1 MCNESRLKVGSGRSR
16 PKCQSELRK
25 AADQFKGPQ
34 EDGTQVSTHDSFS
47 ARTPVILSY
56 NGWIAEALLQPQR
69 APQKTQ

>member
-25 AADQFKGPQ
+25 AVDQFKGPQ
-34 EDGTQVSTHDSFS
+34 EDGTQVSTE
-47 ARTPVILSY
+47 AQTPVILSY

-69 APQKTQ
+69 ALQKTQ